1 VLSQDHDLD
10 LSPASIRNVM
20 ADLEAAG
27 LLMQPHTSAGRVPTD
42 KGYRY
47 WVDALMEPEELPER
61 EKELIWNELHR
72 ERTVAGLVEKV
83 SKIISELTENA
94 AMIYLKNLKRASFL
108 SQLIDELVAGRR
120 IEEFLE
126 EEPEL
131 FIDGAFRMFGHPEFQ
146 DLEKMRH
153 LLQAFDEKVAFLD
166 ILVRD
171 LESEGIHVH
180 IGSENVAGRLGNV
193 SLVVKDCYFGNMP
206 IGGVA
211 VVGPTRMRYSK
222 AVSVVGFVADSL
234 TDAMKKF

>member
-1 VLSQDHDLD
+1 MLSQDFGLD

-20 ADLEAAG
+20 ADLEANG

-47 WVDALMEPEELPER
+47 WVDCLMEPEELAEND
-61 EKELIWNELHR
+61 KELIWNELQR
-72 ERTVAGLVEKV
+72 ERTIEGLAEKV
-83 SKIISELTENA
+83 SKVISELTENA
-94 AMIYLKNLKRASFL
+94 ALIYLKNLKRASFL
-108 SQLIDELVAGRR
+108 SQLIDELVAGRK

-131 FIDGAFRMFGHPEFQ
+131 FIDGAFRMLGHPEFQ
-146 DLEKMRH
+146 DLEKMR
-153 LLQAFDEKVAFLD
+153 LLLRAFDEKDAFLE
-166 ILVRD
+166 ILVAD
-171 LESEGIHVH
+171 INFEGIHVH
-180 IGSENVAGRLGNV
+180 IGSENVAGHLGNV
-193 SLVVKDCYFGNMP
+193 SLVVKDCYFGNLP

-222 AVSVVGFVADSL
+222 VVSVVSFVADSL